1 MQDCIIC
8 MDHLSSPSSYEA
20 VSSEG
25 GGPGILPETVGKFIT
40 CGHAL
45 HMLCMLAMYNNGTK
59 VWTQPPFVVCFFRRF
74 DGAWI
79 IDSTVTLG
87 RL

>member
-25 GGPGILPETVGKFIT
+25 GGPCILPETVGKFIT

-59 VWTQPPFVVCFFRRF
+59 VWTQPPFVVFFF
-74 DGAWI
+74 
-79 IDSTVTLG
+79 
-87 RL
+87 